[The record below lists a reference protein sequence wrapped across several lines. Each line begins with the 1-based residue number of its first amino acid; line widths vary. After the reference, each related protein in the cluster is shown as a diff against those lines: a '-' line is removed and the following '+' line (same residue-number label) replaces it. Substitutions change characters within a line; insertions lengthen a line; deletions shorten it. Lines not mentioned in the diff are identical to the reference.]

1 MNNALHLKA
10 AVLTIFTVAAVF
22 PLACG
27 KDKAP
32 TTAPAPDTTDVAAD
46 DAVAA
51 DPAQPKTWSSMG
63 WDEKKQHMM
72 DEVTPTMAGLF
83 QGMSAEHYADFNCV
97 TCHGPGAKE
106 GQFKMPSPS
115 LPKLPPNGDFAKL
128 MEAKP
133 DVMKFMSEQV
143 VPEMAAL
150 LDMPA
155 YDHATNEGFGCY
167 GCHQSE

>member
-1 MNNALHLKA
+1 MRHHLIIFAIA
-10 AVLTIFTVAAVF
+10 AA

-27 KDKAP
+27 KEKP
-32 TTAPAPDTTDVAAD
+32 PTAPPATDTAGATPAAD
-46 DAVAA
+46 DGAA
-51 DPAQPKTWSSMG
+51 AEPEEPKTWATMG

-72 DEVTPTMAGLF
+72 DEVTPKMAGLF
-83 QGMSAEHYADFNCV
+83 QGVSAEHYAEFNCV

-106 GQFKMPSPS
+106 GKFKMPSDS

-133 DVMKFMSEQV
+133 DVMKFMGEQV

-150 LDMPA
+150 LDTPP
-155 YDHATNEGFGCY
+155 YDPSTNEGFGCY
-167 GCHQSE
+167 GCHQTEG